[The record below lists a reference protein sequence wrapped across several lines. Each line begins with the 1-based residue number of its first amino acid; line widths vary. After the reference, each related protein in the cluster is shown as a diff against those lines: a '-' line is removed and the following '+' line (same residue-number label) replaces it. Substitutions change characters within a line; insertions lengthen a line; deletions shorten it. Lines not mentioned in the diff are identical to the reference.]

1 MQHVNS
7 TEEAI
12 PLDDMTCD
20 LSPRPSIPRK
30 PLPLDSPYSPPNSPR
45 TSMIL
50 PQSPILANALTPNPP
65 LITTLHQVNVPLSP
79 ETAFIKDESLKTV
92 SLTSTSDPP
101 SYEAPQPPTKPAVDT
116 SYARYTYRALHPIP
130 EGGEIGY
137 ERMTLS
143 DDDFPMRPK
152 SFGTFEKHGSL
163 GKRMGW
169 MIVVL
174 VMLIIAVIV
183 VVLAAVGL
191 SRSMRMQA

>member
-1 MQHVNS
+1 
-7 TEEAI
+7 
-12 PLDDMTCD
+12 
-20 LSPRPSIPRK
+20 
-30 PLPLDSPYSPPNSPR
+30 
-45 TSMIL
+45 MIL
-50 PQSPILANALTPNPP
+50 PRSPVLANTLPHNPP
-65 LITTLHQVNVPLSP
+65 LITPTSQFNVPLSS

-101 SYEAPQPPTKPAVDT
+101 KLEAPQPPSKPAIDT

-152 SFGTFEKHGSL
+152 SFGTFEMHGSL

-174 VMLIIAVIV
+174 VMLIITIIV
-183 VVLAAVGL
+183 AVLAAVGL